1 MFTKLFT
8 PKKINQCEIPNRL
21 AVTAMV
27 ANYCNEDGT
36 ATDRYIAYHEAKA
49 KGGWGLIITEDY
61 AVSQHAMGYQFI
73 AGLWNDDQIASH
85 KKLTDTIHQY
95 DSKIFAQI
103 YHAGR
108 QSASFVNGGVQPVA
122 PSAPGADHSR
132 D

>member
-49 KGGWGLIITEDY
+49 KGGWKSCY
-61 AVSQHAMGYQFI
+61 NAP
-73 AGLWNDDQIASH
+73 H
-85 KKLTDTIHQY
+85 K
-95 DSKIFAQI
+95 
-103 YHAGR
+103 
-108 QSASFVNGGVQPVA
+108 
-122 PSAPGADHSR
+122 PSRH
-132 D
+132 